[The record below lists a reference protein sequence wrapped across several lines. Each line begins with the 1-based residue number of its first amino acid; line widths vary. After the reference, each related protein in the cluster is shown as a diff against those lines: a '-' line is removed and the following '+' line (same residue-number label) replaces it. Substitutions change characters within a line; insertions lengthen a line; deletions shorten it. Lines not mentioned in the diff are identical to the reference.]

1 MQTKSV
7 EIMVPAGDWASFHA
21 AIQGG
26 ADSIYF
32 GVEQLNMR
40 ARATNNFALDD
51 LQEIAKIAKEHGI
64 RTYLTLNTILYDH
77 DLPVMKS
84 IINEVKSAGITAI
97 IAADQAAISYA
108 AKQGVEVHISTQAN
122 ISNVEMVEFYSHFA
136 DVMVL
141 ARELSVGQMRHIV
154 QTIKKENISGP
165 SGKLIEIEVFAHGAL
180 CMAVSGKCY
189 LSLHTYNS
197 SANRGACKQN
207 CRHGYMVEDIEDGT
221 QIHIDNQYMMSPKD
235 LCTID
240 FLDELIGSGVRVL
253 KIEGRGRSPEYVK
266 KTTAMYKAAAQ
277 AVLDGTYTKE
287 KVAEWMKELDSV
299 YNRGFWDGYYLGR
312 KLGEWSPI
320 YGSAATKQKTF
331 VGKVLH
337 YFPKAEV
344 AHIRVKTKK
353 LSIGDSLLI
362 IGDRTGAVE
371 TTIESIWVNDAPA
384 NEATQGQECT
394 IKVTE
399 ALRADDN
406 VYLWEDRVN

>member
-1 MQTKSV
+1 MSQTI
-7 EIMVPAGDWASFHA
+7 EIMAPAGDWASFFA

-26 ADSIYF
+26 ADAIYF

-40 ARATNNFALDD
+40 ARSTNNFTLDD
-51 LQEIAKIAKEHGI
+51 LAELAKIGKENNI

-77 DLPVMKS
+77 DLPLMKT
-84 IINEVKSAGITAI
+84 IVNAVKENGISAI

-108 AKQGVEVHISTQAN
+108 AKIGVEVHISTQAN
-122 ISNVEMVEFYSHFA
+122 ISNVEMVEFYAHFA

-154 QTIKKENISGP
+154 EIIKKEQITGP
-165 SGKLIEIEVFAHGAL
+165 SGKLVEIEVFAHGAL

-207 CRHGYMVEDIEDGT
+207 CRHSYMVEDIEDKT
-221 QIHIDNQYMMSPKD
+221 QLLIDNEYIMSPKD

-240 FLDELIGSGVRVL
+240 FLDELIGAGVRVL

-266 KTTAMYKAAAQ
+266 KVTQCYKDASL
-277 AVLDGTYTKE
+277 AVMNGTYTKE
-287 KVAEWMKELDSV
+287 KVANWMEELNSV

-312 KLGEWSPI
+312 KLGEWSSV

-331 VGKVLH
+331 IGKVLH
-337 YFPKAEV
+337 YFPKANV
-344 AHIRVKTKK
+344 AHIRVKT
-353 LSIGDSLLI
+353 LQIQIGDPLII
-362 IGDRTGAVE
+362 IGDRTGVVE
-371 TTIESIWVNDAPA
+371 TQVESLWVNDVPVSFAS
-384 NEATQGQECT
+384 QGMECT

-399 ALRADDN
+399 AIREDDS
-406 VYLWEDRVN
+406 VYLWKDKK